1 MHTAKKRICF
11 FQVRFLMLSILF
23 SDQGK
28 ECREVSSF
36 SLRCTVGIQE
46 IRVAAGAEVGGED
59 IFFTYATGEEV
70 LVAGFPE
77 V

>member
-1 MHTAKKRICF
+1 M
-11 FQVRFLMLSILF
+11 
-23 SDQGK
+23 
-28 ECREVSSF
+28 
-36 SLRCTVGIQE
+36 GIEE
-46 IRVAAGAEVGGED
+46 IGVAAGAEVGGED